1 MPDLGAAGLVA
12 TSSIEVA
19 LAACLFEAPAVNN
32 AHVSSPVRDRALA
45 LARRRCQRQRASVDA
60 QNRCDIFVRE
70 RKQVPD
76 HAIVHGEKPARK
88 ARRYRVHPVAGDGL
102 KVLKHNGINVEQGHA
117 TNRLT
122 RVEKGGKP
130 FGRHDQ
136 GSAPNLYLAT
146 ADISTNDRQKAE
158 RALAASHGRL

>member
-1 MPDLGAAGLVA
+1 MR
-12 TSSIEVA
+12 TS
-19 LAACLFEAPAVNN
+19 P
-32 AHVSSPVRDRALA
+32 RRY
-45 LARRRCQRQRASVDA
+45 ARRRCQRQRASVDA

-158 RALAASHGRL
+158 RALAASHGRLYRRTIPQNGHRGEYARGGKIHDGKRLTRLAQ